1 MSEMLDVYAAE
12 AEARKYRDMAAT
24 EFLAS
29 QGYKWEGYQWLAPDG
44 LTPRQLAESRA
55 ELLEALQNAV
65 AYGLP
70 DEISDAAVTAI
81 ANATKQRKEPGA

>member
-1 MSEMLDVYAAE
+1 
-12 AEARKYRDMAAT
+12 
-24 EFLAS
+24 
-29 QGYKWEGYQWLAPDG
+29 
-44 LTPRQLAESRA
+44 
-55 ELLEALQNAV
+55 LQNAV